1 MNRATSPLLPPE
13 SLRVRDNR
21 IDGGKVISTVVLIA
35 FGFIFVA
42 PMLWLIL
49 SSVDA
54 SATWQTK
61 LPVLT
66 LNNFSTAMS
75 PDNAKAFAN
84 SLILSGIA
92 TVVSTVCAVLAAYS
106 FSRHHIPWKGPIL
119 LFLLFL
125 SGVPVT
131 ILIVPVYRMFLYMD
145 WLSLI
150 PTSILIAV
158 TSLPFQIYMLKNSI
172 DALPIDIEEAA
183 QIERAK
189 THQILLRVVLPLIM
203 PGVASAA
210 IFGFV
215 NAWGSFLLPII
226 LIDDS
231 GSQPAPTAIYSF
243 ISSVNPDYGALA
255 AFSLIYSLPV
265 VLLYVCLS
273 RQFKA
278 GFVLG
283 GAVK

>member
-1 MNRATSPLLPPE
+1 M
-13 SLRVRDNR
+13 RVRSRGFDMT
-21 IDGGKVISTVVLIA
+21 KVVTTATLLLI
-35 FGFIFVA
+35 GFAFVA

-54 SATWQTK
+54 NATWQTK
-61 LPVLT
+61 FPTWT
-66 LNNFSTAMS
+66 LHNFRSAMT
-75 PDNAKAFAN
+75 PDNTGAFIN
-84 SLILSGIA
+84 SLIMSTVA
-92 TVVSTVCAVLAAYS
+92 TFVSTVCAVLAAYS
-106 FSRHHIPWKGPIL
+106 FSRQHIPWKGPIL
-119 LFLLFL
+119 LVLLFL
-125 SGVPVT
+125 SGVPIT
-131 ILIVPVYRMFLYMD
+131 ILIVPIYRMFLYMD

-150 PTSILIAV
+150 PTAILIGV
-158 TSLPFQIYMLKNSI
+158 TSLPFQIYMLKNSV
-172 DALPIDIEEAA
+172 DALPIDVEEAA
-183 QIERAK
+183 RIEQAN
-189 THQILLRVVLPLIM
+189 TFQILRRVVVPLIM

-226 LIDDS
+226 LIDDT
-231 GSQPAPTAIYSF
+231 GKQPAPTVIYSF

-255 AFSLIYSLPV
+255 AFSLLYSLPV
-265 VLLYVCLS
+265 VLLYLFLS

>member
-1 MNRATSPLLPPE
+1 MNSPSSAMRPPE
-13 SLRVRDNR
+13 AIRVTANP
-21 IDGGKVISTVVLIA
+21 IDSGKKVSTFILAV
-35 FGFIFVA
+35 FGFLFLA
-42 PMLWLIL
+42 PMLWLLL

-61 LPVLT
+61 LPQWT
-66 LNNFSTAMS
+66 LSNFGAAMS
-75 PDNAKAFAN
+75 SDNMGAFVN
-84 SLILSGIA
+84 SLVLSAIA
-92 TVVSTVCAVLAAYS
+92 TVVSTVSAVLAAYS

-119 LFLLFL
+119 LSLLFL

-131 ILIVPVYRMFLYMD
+131 ILIVPIYRMFLYMD

-150 PTSILIAV
+150 PTAVLIGV

-172 DALPIDIEEAA
+172 DALPLDIEEAA
-183 QIERAK
+183 QIERAS
-189 THQILLRVVLPLIM
+189 TFQILRRVVLPLIM
-203 PGVASAA
+203 PGLASAA

-226 LIDDS
+226 LIDDT
-231 GSQPAPTAIYSF
+231 GSQPAPTVIYSF
-243 ISSVNPDYGALA
+243 ISSVNPNYGALA

-265 VLLYVCLS
+265 VLLYVFLS